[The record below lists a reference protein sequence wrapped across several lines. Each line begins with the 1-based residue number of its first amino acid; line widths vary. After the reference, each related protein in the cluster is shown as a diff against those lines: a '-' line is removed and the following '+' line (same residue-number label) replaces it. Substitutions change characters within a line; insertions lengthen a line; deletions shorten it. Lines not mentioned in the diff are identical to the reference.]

1 MKEKHSFNFAVGLL
15 IGGLVG
21 LLFWYWQK
29 STSAEDGALALLDKL
44 AATEKRVRQLRAELA
59 SGEAVPEALRNISLP
74 TIAAEVPSF
83 LARARDELLP
93 SEPQESGEESGQD
106 DLTQV
111 KGIGAVF
118 NGRLHEAGITTFAR
132 LKKASAEELAEI
144 LQIRPGRAESIIA
157 EAQQHS

>member
-1 MKEKHSFNFAVGLL
+1 MKQKHSFNFMIGLL

-44 AATEKRVRQLRAELA
+44 AATEKRVRELKTEMA
-59 SGEAVPEALRNISLP
+59 SGVAEPELMRSIPLP
-74 TIAAEVPSF
+74 NRPTEVPSF
-83 LARARDELLP
+83 LTKNRSPEIA
-93 SEPQESGEESGQD
+93 SN

-118 NGRLHEAGITTFAR
+118 NGRLQAAEVKTFEQLKALSPER
-132 LKKASAEELAEI
+132 LADI
-144 LQIRPGRAESIIA
+144 LQIRLGRAENILA
-157 EAQQHS
+157 EARHLNQ

>member
-1 MKEKHSFNFAVGLL
+1 MKQKHSFNFMIGLL

-44 AATEKRVRQLRAELA
+44 AATEKRVRQLKTELA
-59 SGEAVPEALRNISLP
+59 EGGTVPEALRSIPLP
-74 TIAAEVPSF
+74 GRAADVPSF
-83 LARARDELLP
+83 LDK
-93 SEPQESGEESGQD
+93 SGEEVASDD

-118 NGRLHEAGITTFAR
+118 NGRLQQAGINTFAK
-132 LKKASAEELAEI
+132 LKALSAEKLSDI
-144 LQIRPGRAESIIA
+144 LDVRLGRAENILE
-157 EAQQHS
+157 EAKNH